1 MKLRIK
7 KLTLAAVVLI
17 AAGLLYLAVNQFTG
31 FAIPCVFHLVTGLYC
46 PGCGVTG
53 MIISLLHFDFF
64 GAFKHNFAIMAGLP
78 VLLYLF
84 IAILVRYIKTGQTTL
99 TGFQNILLYILIG
112 YFIVFAILRNI
123 PYFDFL
129 APY

>member
-7 KLTLAAVVLI
+7 KLTLAAVILI
-17 AAGLLYLAVNQFTG
+17 AAGLFYLAVNKLTG

-53 MIISLLHFDFF
+53 MIISLLHFDFL
-64 GAFKHNFAIMAGLP
+64 GAFKHNVAIITALP
-78 VLLYLF
+78 ALLYLF
-84 IAILVRYIKTGQTTL
+84 IAALVRYIKTGQTTL
-99 TGFQNILLYILIG
+99 TRFQNILLYILIG
-112 YFIVFAILRNI
+112 YFIVFAVLRNI